1 VLEREQSA
9 TWVRTHPK
17 IAQLTEDCDEMNLR
31 YQRKKWV
38 LEGYLAKARE
48 RRDNA
53 LQRQLAKKTGV
64 VRRSWGRRCEN

>member
-9 TWVRTHPK
+9 TW

-53 LQRQLAKKTGV
+53 LQRQLAKKLA
-64 VRRSWGRRCEN
+64 